1 MDSLT
6 TKLIDKAAAYNS
18 AFVEVWQIGRN
29 VTDVEYVEGSDI
41 NGTYVRA
48 YLEGVGWSSKYY
60 YA

>member
-18 AFVEVWQIGRN
+18 AFVEIWQEGN
-29 VTDVEYVEGSDI
+29 NDTDVEYLEDSDI